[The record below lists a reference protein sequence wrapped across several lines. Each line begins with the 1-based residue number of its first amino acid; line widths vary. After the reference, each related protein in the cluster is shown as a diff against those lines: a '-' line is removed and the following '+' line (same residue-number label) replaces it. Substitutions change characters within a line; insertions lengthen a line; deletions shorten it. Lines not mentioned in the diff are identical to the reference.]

1 MDSLFQL
8 YFKLGLDHIADVN
21 AYDHI
26 VFVIAL
32 CAVYRIEE
40 WRKIAILVTAF
51 TVGHSI
57 TLALAALNIIQ
68 FPKELIEFL
77 IPLTIL
83 ITSIHNVI
91 KQDVSESKINWKY
104 LFALFF
110 GLIHGMGFS
119 SYFRSLMMEGESIVQ
134 PLFAFNVGIEAGQLS
149 IVIVLLLLSYF
160 FLSLLK
166 IKQKDYTLF
175 VSGLCAGIA
184 IILML
189 PFFS

>member
-1 MDSLFQL
+1 MNSIFQL
-8 YFKLGLDHIADVN
+8 YFKLGLDHIADIN

-40 WRKIAILVTAF
+40 WRKVAILVTAF

-68 FPKELIEFL
+68 FPKDLIEFL
-77 IPLTIL
+77 IPLTIFV
-83 ITSIHNVI
+83 TSIYNVI
-91 KQDVSESKINWKY
+91 KQDAHKVKINWKY

-119 SYFRSLMMEGESIVQ
+119 SYFRSLMMEGDSVVQ
-134 PLFAFNVGIEAGQLS
+134 PLFAFNVGIEAGQLM
-149 IVIVLLLLSYF
+149 IVAVILFLSYF
-160 FLSLLK
+160 FLSYLK

-175 VSGLCAGIA
+175 ISGICAGIA
-184 IILML
+184 MILML
-189 PFFS
+189 GKL